1 MVNNY
6 DGYGYGNDGV
16 KKDHIQRLWSW
27 SKYQRYNGANSVNTE
42 SVRHLGPYRYKQ
54 NSLTYDSEG
63 NLWALITDNY
73 GRAYAP
79 GFVVLSTVICSP
91 IMEALL
97 YGIHLGVVV
106 RIILHI
112 LLMVEFFQIMEND
125 RILI

>member
-6 DGYGYGNDGV
+6 DGYGCNDGV

-27 SKYQRYNGANSVNTE
+27 SKYGRYNGANSVNTE

-73 GRAYAP
+73 GRAYSPSFA
-79 GFVVLSTVICSP
+79 VLSNSNMQSDNGSNAVWDSP
-91 IMEALL
+91 WISSPDHPSYAVN
-97 YGIHLGVVV
+97 GQFSQ
-106 RIILHI
+106 IL
-112 LLMVEFFQIMEND
+112 END
-125 RILI
+125 LTLI

>member
-16 KKDHIQRLWSW
+16 KRTIFKDFGHGVNISVTTVPIP
-27 SKYQRYNGANSVNTE
+27 VNTE

-79 GFVVLSTVICSP
+79 DFVVLSDNMVIMQSDNGSTALWDSP
-91 IMEALL
+91 
-97 YGIHLGVVV
+97 
-106 RIILHI
+106 
-112 LLMVEFFQIMEND
+112 
-125 RILI
+125 